1 MGGHAMKNYGVERL
15 TKEQYDEVLSALTP
29 TLPYKTVAI
38 PSYRAKDSFGDCDL
52 LTTATDEAFE
62 KSLSKDFV
70 LLGKKKNG
78 SVTSYA
84 LKYGSFPPFQ
94 FDLIKAKEESFKFN
108 YNYLSYN
115 DLGNLIGRIAAA
127 FGFKF
132 AHDGLYILA
141 WYSHK
146 GEERSVVRVKEE
158 AKTNDHAEYRMEKLF
173 ISNFNEALEFLGFDS
188 LRFAQGFNT
197 VDDIL
202 DFVASSKYFCKD
214 FFLFENRNH
223 DQRRRDSKRPTYTKA
238 LEYFD
243 TLTDTKSRDEVV
255 KAFRAD
261 VATKYP
267 SIINIK
273 RSMRKQVKREYV
285 FFRRLNSRRIVW
297 LYNKLF
303 GKQLEGVALGNMMKF
318 LKNNCDKS
326 LAISGL
332 SNYKWNDHLAG
343 LMRMANNSQFSA
355 SSMCR

>member
-1 MGGHAMKNYGVERL
+1 MKQYNVERL
-15 TKEQYDEVLSALTP
+15 TKEQYDEVLSALTI

-38 PSYRAKDSFGDCDL
+38 PSYRLKDSFGDCDL
-52 LTTATDEAFE
+52 LTTSTDEAFE
-62 KSLSKDFV
+62 KNLSKDFI

-115 DLGNLIGRIAAA
+115 DLGNLIGRVAAA

-132 AHDGLYILA
+132 AHNGLYLLA
-141 WYSHK
+141 WYDHK

-158 AKTNDHAEYRMEKLF
+158 AKTNDHAEHRMEKLF
-173 ISNFNEALEFLGFDS
+173 ISNFDEALEFLGFDS
-188 LRFAQGFNT
+188 LRFAQGFDT

-223 DQRRRDSKRPTYTKA
+223 DQRKRDVKRPTYLRA

-243 TLTDTKSRDEVV
+243 ALTETKSRDEVTR
-255 KAFRAD
+255 AFRAN

-267 SIINIK
+267 SIVNIK
-273 RSMRKQVKREYV
+273 RSMRKQVRREYL
-285 FFRRLNSRRIVW
+285 FSRRLSSRRVVW
-297 LYNKLF
+297 LYGRLF
-303 GKQLEGVALGNMMKF
+303 DRQLEGVALGNMMKF

-326 LAISGL
+326 LAISGVP
-332 SNYKWNDHLAG
+332 NKDWNDHLAG
-343 LMRMANNSQFSA
+343 LMRMANNSQFQQ

>member
-1 MGGHAMKNYGVERL
+1 MKQYNVERL
-15 TKEQYDEVLSALTP
+15 TKEQYNEVISALTP

-62 KSLSKDFV
+62 KSLSKDFA
-70 LLGKKKNG
+70 LLGKKRNG
-78 SVTSYA
+78 AVTSYA

-94 FDLIKAKEESFKFN
+94 FDLIKAREDSFKFH

-115 DLGNLIGRIAAA
+115 DLGNLIGRVAAA

-146 GEERSVVRVKEE
+146 GEERSVARVKEYG
-158 AKTNDHAEYRMEKLF
+158 KTNDCAEHRMEKLF
-173 ISNFNEALEFLGFDS
+173 ISNFDQALEFLGFDS
-188 LRFAQGFNT
+188 LRFAQGFDT

-223 DQRRRDSKRPTYTKA
+223 DQRKRDVKRPTYLRA

-243 TLTDTKSRDEVV
+243 ALTETKSRDEVTR
-255 KAFRAD
+255 AFRAN

-267 SIINIK
+267 SIVNIK
-273 RSMRKQVKREYV
+273 RSMCKQVRREYL
-285 FFRRLNSRRIVW
+285 FSRRLSSRRVVW
-297 LYNKLF
+297 LYGRLF
-303 GKQLEGVALGNMMKF
+303 GRQLEGVALGNMMKF
-318 LKNNCDKS
+318 LTNNCDKT
-326 LAISGL
+326 LAVSGV
-332 SNYKWNDHLAG
+332 SNYEWNEHLAG
-343 LMRMANNSQFSA
+343 LMKMANNSQFQQ

>member
-285 FFRRLNSRRIVW
+285 FSRRLNSRRIVW

>member
-1 MGGHAMKNYGVERL
+1 MGGSAMQSYGVERL
-15 TKEQYDEVLSALTP
+15 TKEQYNEVLSALTI

-38 PSYRAKDSFGDCDL
+38 PSYRAKESFGDCDL

-62 KSLSKDFV
+62 KSLSKDFA

-84 LKYGSFPPFQ
+84 LKYGNFPPFQ
-94 FDLIKAKEESFKFN
+94 FDLIKAREDSFKFH

-115 DLGNLIGRIAAA
+115 DLGNLIGRVAAA

-146 GEERSVVRVKEE
+146 GEERSVGRVKEDG
-158 AKTNDHAEYRMEKLF
+158 KTNDCAEYKMEKLF
-173 ISNFNEALEFLGFDS
+173 ISNFDEALEFLGFDS

-223 DQRRRDSKRPTYTKA
+223 DQRKRDVKRPTYTRA

-243 TLTDTKSRDEVV
+243 TLTETKSRDEVT
-255 KAFRAD
+255 KAFKAD
-261 VATKYP
+261 VASKYP

-285 FFRRLNSRRIVW
+285 FSKRLSSRRVVW
-297 LYNKLF
+297 LYGRLF
-303 GKQLEGVALGNMMKF
+303 GRQLEGVALGNMMKF
-318 LKNNCDKS
+318 LKNNCDKT
-326 LAISGL
+326 LAISGVP
-332 SNYKWNDHLAG
+332 NCEWNDHLAE
-343 LMRMANNSQFSA
+343 LMRMANNSQFQQ
-355 SSMCR
+355 SSMCG

>member
-1 MGGHAMKNYGVERL
+1 MKQYNVERL
-15 TKEQYDEVLSALTP
+15 TKEQYDEVLSALTI

-38 PSYRAKDSFGDCDL
+38 PSYRLKDSFGDCDL
-52 LTTATDEAFE
+52 LTTSTDEAFE
-62 KSLSKDFV
+62 KNLSKDFI

-115 DLGNLIGRIAAA
+115 DLGNLIGRVAAA

-132 AHDGLYILA
+132 AHNGLYLLA
-141 WYSHK
+141 WYDHK

-158 AKTNDHAEYRMEKLF
+158 AKTNDHAEHRMEKLF
-173 ISNFNEALEFLGFDS
+173 ISNFDEALEFLGFDS
-188 LRFAQGFNT
+188 LRFAQGFDT

-202 DFVASSKYFCKD
+202 DFVASSKYFYKD

-223 DQRRRDSKRPTYTKA
+223 DQRKRDVKRPTYLRA

-243 TLTDTKSRDEVV
+243 ALTETKSRDEVTR
-255 KAFRAD
+255 AFRAN

-267 SIINIK
+267 SIVNIK
-273 RSMRKQVKREYV
+273 RSMRKQVRREYL
-285 FFRRLNSRRIVW
+285 FSRRLSSRRVVW
-297 LYNKLF
+297 LYGRLF
-303 GKQLEGVALGNMMKF
+303 DRQLEGVALGNMMKF

-326 LAISGL
+326 LAISGVP
-332 SNYKWNDHLAG
+332 NKDWNDHLAG
-343 LMRMANNSQFSA
+343 LMRMANNSQFQQ

>member
-15 TKEQYDEVLSALTP
+15 TKEQYDEVLSALTI
-29 TLPYKTVAI
+29 TLPYKTAAI
-38 PSYRAKDSFGDCDL
+38 PSYRSKDSFGDCDL

-62 KSLSKDFV
+62 NSLSKDFA

-84 LKYGSFPPFQ
+84 LKYCNFPPFQ
-94 FDLIKAKEESFKFN
+94 FDLIKAKEDSFKFN

-115 DLGNLIGRIAAA
+115 DLGNLVGRIAAA

-141 WYSHK
+141 WYDHK
-146 GEERSVVRVKEE
+146 GEERSVGRVKEDG
-158 AKTNDHAEYRMEKLF
+158 KTNDHAEYKMEKLF
-173 ISNFNEALEFLGFDS
+173 ISNFDQALEFLGFDS

-197 VDDIL
+197 IDDIL

-223 DQRRRDSKRPTYTKA
+223 DQRKRDVKRPTYTRA

-243 TLTDTKSRDEVV
+243 TLVEAKSRDEVT
-255 KAFRAD
+255 KAFKAD

-273 RSMRKQVKREYV
+273 RNMRKEVKRKYV
-285 FFRRLNSRRIVW
+285 LSRRLSSRRVVW
-297 LYNKLF
+297 LYGRLF
-303 GKQLEGVALGNMMKF
+303 NKQLEGVALGNMMKF
-318 LKNNCDKS
+318 LNNNCDKS
-326 LAISGL
+326 LAVSGV
-332 SNYKWNDHLAG
+332 SNYQWYEHLAG
-343 LMRMANNSQFSA
+343 LMRMANNSQFQQ
-355 SSMCR
+355 SSMCK

>member
-1 MGGHAMKNYGVERL
+1 MGGNAMKQYNVERL
-15 TKEQYDEVLSALTP
+15 TKEQYDEVLSALTI

-38 PSYRAKDSFGDCDL
+38 PSYRLKDSFGDCDL

-62 KSLSKDFV
+62 KSLSKDFA
-70 LLGKKKNG
+70 LLGKKRNG

-84 LKYGSFPPFQ
+84 LKYGNFLPFQ
-94 FDLIKAKEESFKFN
+94 FDLIKAREDSFKFN

-115 DLGNLIGRIAAA
+115 DLGNLIGRVAAA

-132 AHDGLYILA
+132 AHNGLYLLA
-141 WYSHK
+141 WYDHK

-158 AKTNDHAEYRMEKLF
+158 AKTNDHAEHRMEKLF
-173 ISNFNEALEFLGFDS
+173 ISNFDEALEFLGFDS
-188 LRFAQGFNT
+188 LRFAQGFDT

-223 DQRRRDSKRPTYTKA
+223 DQRKRDVKRPTYLRA

-243 TLTDTKSRDEVV
+243 ALTETKSRDEVTR
-255 KAFRAD
+255 AFRAN

-267 SIINIK
+267 SIVNIK
-273 RSMRKQVKREYV
+273 RSMRKQVRREYL
-285 FFRRLNSRRIVW
+285 FSRRLSSRRVVW
-297 LYNKLF
+297 LYGRLF
-303 GKQLEGVALGNMMKF
+303 DRQLEGVALGNMMKF

-326 LAISGL
+326 LAISGVP
-332 SNYKWNDHLAG
+332 NKDWNDHLAG
-343 LMRMANNSQFSA
+343 LMRMANNSQFQQ

>member
-1 MGGHAMKNYGVERL
+1 MQSYGVERL
-15 TKEQYDEVLSALTP
+15 SKEQYDEVLSTLTI

-62 KSLSKDFV
+62 KSLSKDFA
-70 LLGKKKNG
+70 LLGKKRNG

-84 LKYGSFPPFQ
+84 LKYGNFSPFQ
-94 FDLIKAKEESFKFN
+94 FDLIKAKEDSFKFH

-146 GEERSVVRVKEE
+146 GEERSVGRVKEYG
-158 AKTNDHAEYRMEKLF
+158 KTNDCAEHKMEKLF
-173 ISNFNEALEFLGFDS
+173 IPNFDQALEFLGFDS
-188 LRFAQGFNT
+188 SRFAQGFNS

-202 DFVASSKYFCKD
+202 DYVASSKYFCKD

-223 DQRRRDSKRPTYTKA
+223 DQKKRDVKRPTYTKA
-238 LEYFD
+238 LEFFD
-243 TLTDTKSRDEVV
+243 TLTNTKSRDEVT
-255 KAFRAD
+255 KAFRGD
-261 VATKYP
+261 VASKYP

-273 RSMRKQVKREYV
+273 RSMRKQVKREYL
-285 FFRRLNSRRIVW
+285 FSRRLSSRRVVW
-297 LYNKLF
+297 LYGRLF
-303 GKQLEGVALGNMMKF
+303 DRQLEGVALGNMMKF
-318 LKNNCDKS
+318 LKNNCNKA
-326 LAISGL
+326 LAVNGI
-332 SNYKWNDHLAG
+332 SNYEWNDHLAG
-343 LMRMANNSQFSA
+343 LMRMANNSQFQQ

>member
-1 MGGHAMKNYGVERL
+1 MKQYNVERL
-15 TKEQYDEVLSALTP
+15 TKEQYNEVISALTP

-38 PSYRAKDSFGDCDL
+38 PSYRSKVSFGDCDL
-52 LTTATDEAFE
+52 LTTSTDEAFE

-70 LLGKKKNG
+70 LLGKKRNG

-94 FDLIKAKEESFKFN
+94 FDLIKAKEDSFQFN

-115 DLGNLIGRIAAA
+115 DLGNLIGRVAAA

-141 WYSHK
+141 WYDHK

-158 AKTNDHAEYRMEKLF
+158 AKTNDHAEHRMEKLF
-173 ISNFNEALEFLGFDS
+173 ISNFDEALEFLGFDS
-188 LRFAQGFNT
+188 LRFAQGFDT

-223 DQRRRDSKRPTYTKA
+223 DQRKRDVKRPTYLRA

-243 TLTDTKSRDEVV
+243 ALTETKSRDEVTR
-255 KAFRAD
+255 AFRAN
-261 VATKYP
+261 VTTKYP
-267 SIINIK
+267 SIVNIK
-273 RSMRKQVKREYV
+273 RSMRKQVRREYL
-285 FFRRLNSRRIVW
+285 FSRRLSSRRVVW
-297 LYNKLF
+297 LYGRLF
-303 GKQLEGVALGNMMKF
+303 DRQLEGVALGNMMKF

-326 LAISGL
+326 LAISGVP
-332 SNYKWNDHLAG
+332 NKDWNDHLAG
-343 LMRMANNSQFSA
+343 LMRMANNSQFQQ
-355 SSMCR
+355 SSMCG

>member
-15 TKEQYDEVLSALTP
+15 TKEQYDEVLSALTI

-52 LTTATDEAFE
+52 LTTSTDEAFE
-62 KSLSKDFV
+62 KNLSKDFI

-115 DLGNLIGRIAAA
+115 DLGNLIGRVAAA

-132 AHDGLYILA
+132 AHNGLYLLA
-141 WYSHK
+141 WYDHK

-158 AKTNDHAEYRMEKLF
+158 AKTNDHAEHRMEKLF
-173 ISNFNEALEFLGFDS
+173 ISNFDEALEFLGFDS
-188 LRFAQGFNT
+188 LRFAQGFDT

-223 DQRRRDSKRPTYTKA
+223 DQRKRDVKRPTYLRA

-243 TLTDTKSRDEVV
+243 ALTETKSRDEVTR
-255 KAFRAD
+255 AFRAN

-267 SIINIK
+267 SIVNIK
-273 RSMRKQVKREYV
+273 RSMRKQVRREYL
-285 FFRRLNSRRIVW
+285 FSRRLSSRRVVW
-297 LYNKLF
+297 LYGRLF
-303 GKQLEGVALGNMMKF
+303 DRQLEGVALGNMMKF

-326 LAISGL
+326 LAISGVP
-332 SNYKWNDHLAG
+332 NKDWNDHLAG
-343 LMRMANNSQFSA
+343 LMRMANNSQFQQ

>member
-1 MGGHAMKNYGVERL
+1 MGGHAMQQYGVERL
-15 TKEQYDEVLSALTP
+15 NKEQYDEVLSALTI

-38 PSYRAKDSFGDCDL
+38 PSYRAKESFGDCDL
-52 LTTATDEAFE
+52 LTTATDDAFE
-62 KSLSKDFV
+62 KSLSKDFT

-84 LKYGSFPPFQ
+84 LKYSNFPPFQ
-94 FDLIKAKEESFKFN
+94 FDLIKAKEDSFKFN

-115 DLGNLIGRIAAA
+115 DLGNLIGRVAAA

-146 GEERSVVRVKEE
+146 GEECSVARVKENG
-158 AKTNDHAEYRMEKLF
+158 KTNDCAEHKMEKLF
-173 ISNFNEALEFLGFDS
+173 ISNFDEALEFLGFDS

-197 VDDIL
+197 IDDIL

-223 DQRRRDSKRPTYTKA
+223 DQRKRDVKRPTYLRA

-243 TLTDTKSRDEVV
+243 ALTETKSRDEVTR
-255 KAFRAD
+255 AFRAN

-267 SIINIK
+267 SIVNIK
-273 RSMRKQVKREYV
+273 RSMRKEVKKRYV
-285 FFRRLNSRRIVW
+285 LSRRLSSRRVVW
-297 LYNKLF
+297 LYGRLF
-303 GKQLEGVALGNMMKF
+303 NKQLEGVALGGMMKF
-318 LKNNCDKS
+318 LNNNCDKS
-326 LAISGL
+326 LAVSGV
-332 SNYKWNDHLAG
+332 SNYEWYEHLAG
-343 LMRMANNSQFSA
+343 FMRMANNSQFQQ
-355 SSMCR
+355 SSMCG

>member
-1 MGGHAMKNYGVERL
+1 MQQYGVERL
-15 TKEQYDEVLSALTP
+15 TKEQYDEVLSALTI

-62 KSLSKDFV
+62 KSLSKDFM
-70 LLGKKKNG
+70 LLGKKRNG

-84 LKYGSFPPFQ
+84 LKYGNFSPFQ
-94 FDLIKAKEESFKFN
+94 FDLIKAKEDSFKFH

-115 DLGNLIGRIAAA
+115 DLGNLIGRVAAA

-146 GEERSVVRVKEE
+146 GEERSVGRVKEDG
-158 AKTNDHAEYRMEKLF
+158 KTNDHAEYKMEKLF
-173 ISNFNEALEFLGFDS
+173 ISNFDQALEFLGFDS
-188 LRFAQGFNT
+188 LHFAQGFNT
-197 VDDIL
+197 IDDIL

-223 DQRRRDSKRPTYTKA
+223 DQRKRDVKRPTYTRA

-243 TLTDTKSRDEVV
+243 TLVETKSRDEVT
-255 KAFRAD
+255 KAFKVD

-267 SIINIK
+267 SIVNIK
-273 RSMRKQVKREYV
+273 RDMRKEVKRKYV
-285 FFRRLNSRRIVW
+285 LSRRLSSRRVVW
-297 LYNKLF
+297 LYGRLF
-303 GKQLEGVALGNMMKF
+303 NKQLEGVALGNMMKF
-318 LKNNCDKS
+318 LTNNCDKS
-326 LAISGL
+326 LVVSGV
-332 SNYKWNDHLAG
+332 SNYEWYEHLAG
-343 LMRMANNSQFSA
+343 LMRMANNSQFQQT
-355 SSMCR
+355 SMCG

>member
-1 MGGHAMKNYGVERL
+1 MGGNAMKQYNVERL
-15 TKEQYDEVLSALTP
+15 TKEQYDEVLSALTI

-38 PSYRAKDSFGDCDL
+38 PSYRLKDSFGDCDL
-52 LTTATDEAFE
+52 LTTSTDEAFE
-62 KSLSKDFV
+62 KNLSKDFI

-115 DLGNLIGRIAAA
+115 DLGNLIGRVAAA

-132 AHDGLYILA
+132 AHNGLYLLA
-141 WYSHK
+141 WYDHK

-158 AKTNDHAEYRMEKLF
+158 AKTNDHAEHRMEKLF
-173 ISNFNEALEFLGFDS
+173 ISNFDEALEFLGFDS
-188 LRFAQGFNT
+188 LRFAQGFDT

-223 DQRRRDSKRPTYTKA
+223 DQRKRDVKRPTYLRA

-243 TLTDTKSRDEVV
+243 ALTETKSRDEVTR
-255 KAFRAD
+255 AFRAN

-267 SIINIK
+267 SIVNIK
-273 RSMRKQVKREYV
+273 RSMRKQVRREYL
-285 FFRRLNSRRIVW
+285 FSRRLSSRRVVW
-297 LYNKLF
+297 LYGRLF
-303 GKQLEGVALGNMMKF
+303 DRQLEGVALGNMMKF

-326 LAISGL
+326 LAISGVP
-332 SNYKWNDHLAG
+332 NKDWNDHLAG
-343 LMRMANNSQFSA
+343 LMRMANNSQFQQ

>member
-1 MGGHAMKNYGVERL
+1 MKQYNVERL
-15 TKEQYDEVLSALTP
+15 TKEQYDEVLSALTI

-38 PSYRAKDSFGDCDL
+38 PSYRLKDSFGDCDL
-52 LTTATDEAFE
+52 LTTSTDEAFE
-62 KSLSKDFV
+62 KNLSKDFI

-84 LKYGSFPPFQ
+84 LKYGSFPQFQ

-115 DLGNLIGRIAAA
+115 DLGNLIGRVAAA

-132 AHDGLYILA
+132 AHNGLYLLA
-141 WYSHK
+141 WYDHK

-158 AKTNDHAEYRMEKLF
+158 AKTNDHAEHRMEKLF
-173 ISNFNEALEFLGFDS
+173 ISNFDEALEFLGFDS
-188 LRFAQGFNT
+188 LRFAQGFDT

-223 DQRRRDSKRPTYTKA
+223 DQRKRDVKRPTYLRA

-243 TLTDTKSRDEVV
+243 ALTETKSRDEVTR
-255 KAFRAD
+255 AFRAN

-267 SIINIK
+267 SIVNIK
-273 RSMRKQVKREYV
+273 RSMRKQVRREYL
-285 FFRRLNSRRIVW
+285 FFRRLSSRRVVW
-297 LYNKLF
+297 LYGRLF
-303 GKQLEGVALGNMMKF
+303 DRQLEGVALGNMMKF

-326 LAISGL
+326 LAISGVP
-332 SNYKWNDHLAG
+332 NKDWNDHLAG
-343 LMRMANNSQFSA
+343 LMRMANNSQFQQ

>member
-1 MGGHAMKNYGVERL
+1 MQQYGVERL
-15 TKEQYDEVLSALTP
+15 TKEQYNEVLSELTI
-29 TLPYKTVAI
+29 TLPEKTLPV
-38 PSYRAKDSFGDCDL
+38 PSYRSKESFGDCDL

-62 KSLSKDFV
+62 KSLSKDFA
-70 LLGKKKNG
+70 LLGKKRNG
-78 SVTSYA
+78 AVTSYA

-94 FDLIKAKEESFKFN
+94 FDLIKAKEDSFKFH

-115 DLGNLIGRIAAA
+115 DLGNLIGRVAAA

-141 WYSHK
+141 WYDHK

-158 AKTNDHAEYRMEKLF
+158 AKTNDHAEHRMEKLF
-173 ISNFNEALEFLGFDS
+173 ISNFDEALEFLGFDS
-188 LRFAQGFNT
+188 LRFAQGFDT

-223 DQRRRDSKRPTYTKA
+223 DQRKRDVKRPTYTRA

-243 TLTDTKSRDEVV
+243 ILVEAKSRDEVTRSF
-255 KAFRAD
+255 KAD
-261 VATKYP
+261 VAKKYP
-267 SIINIK
+267 SIVNIK
-273 RSMRKQVKREYV
+273 RDMRKEIKRKYV
-285 FFRRLNSRRIVW
+285 LSRRLSSRRVVW
-297 LYNKLF
+297 LYRRLF

-318 LKNNCDKS
+318 LNNNCDKS
-326 LAISGL
+326 LAVSGV
-332 SNYKWNDHLAG
+332 SNYEWNEHLAQ
-343 LMRMANNSQFSA
+343 LMRMANNSQFQQ

>member
-15 TKEQYDEVLSALTP
+15 TKEQYDEVLSALTI

-62 KSLSKDFV
+62 KSLSKDFA

-84 LKYGSFPPFQ
+84 LKYGNFPPFQ
-94 FDLIKAKEESFKFN
+94 FDLIKARDESFKFH

-115 DLGNLIGRIAAA
+115 DLGNLIGRVAAA

-146 GEERSVVRVKEE
+146 GEERSVARVKENG
-158 AKTNDHAEYRMEKLF
+158 KTNDHAEYKMEKLF
-173 ISNFNEALEFLGFDS
+173 ISNFDQALEFLGFDS
-188 LRFAQGFNT
+188 SRFAQGFNT
-197 VDDIL
+197 IDDIL
-202 DFVASSKYFCKD
+202 DYVASSKYFCKD

-223 DQRRRDSKRPTYTKA
+223 DQRKKDVKRPTYTKA

-243 TLTDTKSRDEVV
+243 TLVETKSRDEVTR
-255 KAFRAD
+255 AFKAD
-261 VATKYP
+261 VAKKYP

-273 RSMRKQVKREYV
+273 RSMRKEVKRKYV
-285 FFRRLNSRRIVW
+285 LSRRLSSRRVVW
-297 LYNKLF
+297 LYGRLFNKR
-303 GKQLEGVALGNMMKF
+303 LEGVALGGMMKF
-318 LKNNCDKS
+318 LNNNCDKS
-326 LAISGL
+326 LAVSGV
-332 SNYKWNDHLAG
+332 SNYEWYEYLAG
-343 LMRMANNSQFSA
+343 LMRAASNSQFQQ

>member
-15 TKEQYDEVLSALTP
+15 TKEQYDEVLSALTI

-62 KSLSKDFV
+62 KSLSKDFTF
-70 LLGKKKNG
+70 LGKKKNG

-84 LKYGSFPPFQ
+84 LKYGNFPPFQ
-94 FDLIKAKEESFKFN
+94 FDLIKAREYSFKFH

-115 DLGNLIGRIAAA
+115 DLGNLIGRVAAA

-141 WYSHK
+141 WYDHK
-146 GEERSVVRVKEE
+146 GEERSVARVKEE
-158 AKTNDHAEYRMEKLF
+158 AKTNDHAEHRMEKLF
-173 ISNFNEALEFLGFDS
+173 ISNFDEALEFLGFDN

-197 VDDIL
+197 IDEIL

-223 DQRRRDSKRPTYTKA
+223 DQRKRDVKRPTYTRA

-243 TLTDTKSRDEVV
+243 TLTDSKSRDEVT

-261 VATKYP
+261 VAKAYP

-273 RSMRKQVKREYV
+273 RNMCKEVKRKYI
-285 FFRRLNSRRIVW
+285 FSRRLSSRRVVW
-297 LYNKLF
+297 LYQRLF
-303 GKQLEGVALGNMMKF
+303 GRQLEGVALGNMMKF
-318 LKNNCDKS
+318 LNNNCDKS
-326 LAISGL
+326 LAVSGV
-332 SNYKWNDHLAG
+332 SNYQWNEHLAQF
-343 LMRMANNSQFSA
+343 MRMANNSQFQQ
-355 SSMCR
+355 SSMCG

>member
-1 MGGHAMKNYGVERL
+1 MKQYNVERL
-15 TKEQYDEVLSALTP
+15 TKEQYDEVLSALTI

-38 PSYRAKDSFGDCDL
+38 PSYRLKDSFGDCDL
-52 LTTATDEAFE
+52 LTTSTDEAFE
-62 KSLSKDFV
+62 KNLSKDFI

-115 DLGNLIGRIAAA
+115 DLGNLIGRVAAA
-127 FGFKF
+127 FGFEF
-132 AHDGLYILA
+132 AHNGLYLLA
-141 WYSHK
+141 WYDHK

-158 AKTNDHAEYRMEKLF
+158 AKTNDHAEHRMEKLF
-173 ISNFNEALEFLGFDS
+173 ISNFDEALEFLGFDS
-188 LRFAQGFNT
+188 LRFAQGFDA

-223 DQRRRDSKRPTYTKA
+223 DQRKRDVKRPTYLRA

-243 TLTDTKSRDEVV
+243 ALTETKSRDEVTR
-255 KAFRAD
+255 AFRAN

-267 SIINIK
+267 SIVNIK
-273 RSMRKQVKREYV
+273 RSMRKQVRREYL
-285 FFRRLNSRRIVW
+285 FSRRLSSRRVVW
-297 LYNKLF
+297 LYGRLF
-303 GKQLEGVALGNMMKF
+303 DRQLEGVALGNMMKF

-326 LAISGL
+326 LAISGVP
-332 SNYKWNDHLAG
+332 NKDWNDHLAG
-343 LMRMANNSQFSA
+343 LMRMANNSQFQQ

>member
-1 MGGHAMKNYGVERL
+1 MQNYGVERL
-15 TKEQYDEVLSALTP
+15 TKEQYDEVISALTI
-29 TLPYKTVAI
+29 TLPYKTAAI

-52 LTTATDEAFE
+52 LTIATDEAFE
-62 KSLSKDFV
+62 NSLSKDFA
-70 LLGKKKNG
+70 LLGKKRNG

-84 LKYGSFPPFQ
+84 LKYGNFPPFQ
-94 FDLIKAKEESFKFN
+94 FDLIKAKEDSYEFN

-115 DLGNLIGRIAAA
+115 DLGNLIGRVAAA

-141 WYSHK
+141 WYSHQ
-146 GEERSVVRVKEE
+146 GEERSVARVKENG
-158 AKTNDHAEYRMEKLF
+158 KTNDHAEYRMEKLF
-173 ISNFNEALEFLGFDS
+173 ISNFDQALEFLGFDS
-188 LRFAQGFNT
+188 LRFAQGFDT

-223 DQRRRDSKRPTYTKA
+223 DQRKRDVKRPTYLRA

-243 TLTDTKSRDEVV
+243 ALTETKSRDEVTR
-255 KAFRAD
+255 AFRAN

-267 SIINIK
+267 SIVNIK
-273 RSMRKQVKREYV
+273 RSMRKQVRREYL
-285 FFRRLNSRRIVW
+285 FSRRLSSRRVVW
-297 LYNKLF
+297 LYGRLF
-303 GKQLEGVALGNMMKF
+303 DRQLEEVALGNMMKF

-332 SNYKWNDHLAG
+332 PNKDWNDHLAG
-343 LMRMANNSQFSA
+343 LMRMANNSQFQQT
-355 SSMCR
+355 SMCG